1 MLLKIIIN
9 ASVLLT
15 VHPIDLH
22 VSKKKKIGK
31 YVGWILNMKCHKNEA
46 FNVNWVNSFCLFD
59 MEKVLRNFFE
69 HTDMGLGQTLIN

>member
-31 YVGWILNMKCHKNEA
+31 YVG
-46 FNVNWVNSFCLFD
+46 
-59 MEKVLRNFFE
+59 
-69 HTDMGLGQTLIN
+69 